1 VFSVSLWFVYLGNLF
16 LGSPLINSLV
26 RDFYNNLIKS
36 KHPKSKIAMRATI
49 PVVASEPASKKLST
63 LRRFLQY
70 LLLYRKEIPIA
81 LTLVFIGAVTQAI
94 GPFFLGW
101 SIDHLIE
108 KGNLQG
114 LLLLLGLLALNYG
127 LGILAIRG
135 QIIRVGWIMQRLLAQ
150 LRQDIFLKIQS
161 LPLSFFDRSEA
172 GDLMSRLLNDVNT
185 VNQAF
190 GLTIAQMLGN
200 IFSLVGIIIAMLSI
214 NLQLGLLSNLV
225 VPLMIFTTSLFARWA
240 RARFR
245 VTRQTIGQ
253 LSAKLEEDIG
263 SVREAQAFNRV
274 QTNIA
279 QFDVLNAANRDAN
292 VEAVA
297 ITSAFLPSIDFLN
310 TLATAGVLAYG
321 GYLAVT
327 GSVTVGVVTSFLL
340 YVQQFFRPIQILSQ
354 FYTQAQSA
362 FAGLERIFLLLD
374 EPSELKDAPDA
385 TEMPPIQGEVRFE
398 NVKFGY
404 NPDQLVLKG
413 VNLHAYPGQMI
424 ALVGPTGSGK
434 STIINLIL
442 RFYDVSGGAVKID
455 DIDVRS
461 VTQASLRRQIGIVL
475 QDNILFSGT
484 VAENIAFGAPHTT
497 QADIEAAAQLAN
509 VHDFI
514 TSLPQ
519 GYTTQLGERGAPLS
533 QGQRQLISIAR
544 AVLINPRILILDEA
558 TSSIDTR
565 TEALVQSAIARLL
578 QGRTSFVIAHRLST
592 VTQANQVLVIQQGQ
606 IVEQGTHAE
615 LIDRQGVYANLYSLQ
630 LGAADTTV
638 LQNEK

>member
-1 VFSVSLWFVYLGNLF
+1 MRSTSAVVVSQEEGTKQV
-16 LGSPLINSLV
+16 
-26 RDFYNNLIKS
+26 
-36 KHPKSKIAMRATI
+36 
-49 PVVASEPASKKLST
+49 ST
-63 LRRFLQY
+63 LGRFLQY
-70 LLLYRKEIPIA
+70 LKPYRKEIPIA
-81 LTLVFIGAVTQAI
+81 IGLVFIGAITQAI
-94 GPFFLGW
+94 GPFFIGW
-101 SIDHLIE
+101 SIDNLIA

-127 LGILAIRG
+127 VGVLAIRG

-150 LRQDIFLKIQS
+150 LRQDIFIKIQS

-200 IFSLVGIIIAMLSI
+200 TFSLIGIVVAMLSI

-245 VTRQTIGQ
+245 VTRQTIGE
-253 LSAKLEEDIG
+253 LSAKLEEDIV

-274 QTNIA
+274 HLNIA
-279 QFDVLNAANRDAN
+279 EFEILNAANRDAN

-327 GSVTVGVVTSFLL
+327 GGATVGVVTSFLL

-374 EPSELKDAPDA
+374 EPSQLKDAPDA
-385 TEMPPIQGEVRFE
+385 MEMPPIQGEVKFE

-404 NPDQLVLKG
+404 TPDQLVLKK
-413 VNLHAYPGQMI
+413 VNLHAYPGQMV

-434 STIINLIL
+434 STIVNLIL
-442 RFYDVSGGAVKID
+442 RFYDVSDGAVKID
-455 DIDVRS
+455 NIDVRS

-484 VAENIAFGAPHTT
+484 VAENIAFGCPYAT
-497 QADIEAAAQLAN
+497 QADIEAAAQMAN
-509 VHDFI
+509 VHEFV

-519 GYTTQLGERGAPLS
+519 GYTTQLGEKGAPLS

-592 VTQANQVLVIQQGQ
+592 VTQADKVLVIQQGQ
-606 IVEQGTHAE
+606 IVEQGTHTE
-615 LIDRQGVYANLYSLQ
+615 LIRQQGVYANLYALQ
-630 LGAADTTV
+630 LGAEDSV
-638 LQNEK
+638 KGR

>member
-1 VFSVSLWFVYLGNLF
+1 MSAG
-16 LGSPLINSLV
+16 
-26 RDFYNNLIKS
+26 
-36 KHPKSKIAMRATI
+36 
-49 PVVASEPASKKLST
+49 PVVASEQKASQQLPT

-70 LLLYRKEIPIA
+70 LRPYRKEIPIA
-81 LTLVFIGAVTQAI
+81 LLMVIIGAATQSL
-94 GPFFLGW
+94 GPFLLGW
-101 SIDHLIE
+101 SIDHLIAQR
-108 KGNLQG
+108 NLQG
-114 LLLLLGLLALNYG
+114 LLLLLGLLAIVYL
-127 LGILAIRG
+127 LGNWAIRE
-135 QIIRVGWIMQRLLAQ
+135 QIWRVGLIMQRLLAQ
-150 LRQDIFLKIQS
+150 LRQDIFIKIQS

-190 GLTIAQMLGN
+190 GQTIAQMLGN
-200 IFSLVGIIIAMLSI
+200 FFSLVGIVIAMLAI

-225 VPLMIFTTSLFARWA
+225 VPLMIFTTGLFARWA

-245 VTRQTIGQ
+245 VTRQTIGE
-253 LSAKLEEDIG
+253 LSARLEEDIG

-274 QTNIA
+274 QLNIEE
-279 QFDVLNAANRDAN
+279 FDLLNAANRDAN
-292 VEAVA
+292 VQAVA
-297 ITSAFLPSIDFLN
+297 ITAAFLPSIDFLN

-327 GSVTVGVVTSFLL
+327 GAATVGVVTSFLL

-362 FAGLERIFLLLD
+362 IAGLERIFLLLD
-374 EPSELKDAPDA
+374 EPSQLNDAPDA
-385 TEMPPIQGEVRFE
+385 ITMPSMQGEVTFE
-398 NVKFGY
+398 NVSFGY
-404 NPDQLVLKG
+404 TPDHLVLKG
-413 VNLHAYPGQMI
+413 VSLHAQPGQMV
-424 ALVGPTGSGK
+424 ALVGPTGAGK

-455 DIDVRS
+455 GIDVRS

-484 VAENIAFGAPHTT
+484 VADNIAFGVPQAT

-514 TSLPQ
+514 TTLPQ

-544 AVLINPRILILDEA
+544 AVLINPRVLILDEA

-565 TEALVQSAIARLL
+565 TEALVQAAIARLL

-592 VTQANQVLVIQQGQ
+592 VAQADQVLVIQQGQ
-606 IVEQGTHAE
+606 IAEQGTHAE
-615 LIDRQGVYANLYSLQ
+615 LLAKQGVYANLYALQ
-630 LGAADTTV
+630 LGAV
-638 LQNEK
+638 V

>member
-1 VFSVSLWFVYLGNLF
+1 
-16 LGSPLINSLV
+16 
-26 RDFYNNLIKS
+26 
-36 KHPKSKIAMRATI
+36 MRGTI
-49 PVVASEPASKKLST
+49 PVVASEENASQQLST

-70 LLLYRKEIPIA
+70 VLLYRKEIPVA
-81 LTLVFIGAVTQAI
+81 LTLVLIGAITQAV

-101 SIDHLIE
+101 SIDRLIAQ
-108 KGNLQG
+108 GDLQG
-114 LLLLLGLLALNYG
+114 LLVLLGLLGLNYG
-127 LGILAIRG
+127 LGVLAIRG

-150 LRQDIFLKIQS
+150 LRQDIFIKIQS

-200 IFSLVGIIIAMLSI
+200 TFSLIGIVIAMLSI

-245 VTRQTIGQ
+245 ITRQTIGE

-274 QTNIA
+274 QMNIEE
-279 QFDVLNAANRDAN
+279 FDVLNAANRDAN

-327 GSVTVGVVTSFLL
+327 GAATVGVVTSFLL

-385 TEMPPIQGEVRFE
+385 TEMPPIQGEVAFE

-413 VNLHAYPGQMI
+413 VNLHAYPGQMV
-424 ALVGPTGSGK
+424 ALVGQTGSGK

-442 RFYDVSGGAVKID
+442 RFYDVSSGAVKID
-455 DIDVRS
+455 NIDVRS

-475 QDNILFSGT
+475 QDNILFTGT
-484 VAENIAFGAPHTT
+484 VAENIAFGAPYAT

-509 VHDFI
+509 VHEFI

-544 AVLINPRILILDEA
+544 AVLINPQILILDEA

-592 VTQANQVLVIQQGQ
+592 VTQADRVLVIQQGQ

-615 LIDRQGVYANLYSLQ
+615 LVNQQGVYANLYALQ
-630 LGAADTTV
+630 LGAADTMV

>member
-1 VFSVSLWFVYLGNLF
+1 
-16 LGSPLINSLV
+16 
-26 RDFYNNLIKS
+26 
-36 KHPKSKIAMRATI
+36 MRGTI
-49 PVVASEPASKKLST
+49 PVVASEQTSQQPST

-70 LLLYRKEIPIA
+70 VLLYRKEIPIA
-81 LTLVFIGAVTQAI
+81 LTLVLIGAITQAV

-101 SIDHLIE
+101 SIDHLIAQ
-108 KGNLQG
+108 GNLQG
-114 LLLLLGLLALNYG
+114 LLMLLGLLGLNYG
-127 LGILAIRG
+127 LGVLAIRG

-150 LRQDIFLKIQS
+150 LRQDIFIKIQS

-190 GLTIAQMLGN
+190 GLTVAQMLGN
-200 IFSLVGIIIAMLSI
+200 AFSLVGIVIAMLSI

-245 VTRQTIGQ
+245 VTRQTIGE

-274 QTNIA
+274 QMNIA
-279 QFDVLNAANRDAN
+279 EFDVLNAANRDAN

-327 GSVTVGVVTSFLL
+327 GAATVGVVTSFLL

-385 TEMPPIQGEVRFE
+385 TEMPPIQGEVTFE

-413 VNLHAYPGQMI
+413 VNLHAYPGQMV

-484 VAENIAFGAPHTT
+484 VAENIAFGAPYTT

-509 VHDFI
+509 VHEFI

-544 AVLINPRILILDEA
+544 AILINPRILILDEA

-592 VTQANQVLVIQQGQ
+592 VTQADQVLVIQQGE

-615 LIDRQGVYANLYSLQ
+615 LVNHRGVYANLYALQ
-630 LGAADTTV
+630 LGAADTMV
-638 LQNEK
+638 

>member
-1 VFSVSLWFVYLGNLF
+1 
-16 LGSPLINSLV
+16 
-26 RDFYNNLIKS
+26 
-36 KHPKSKIAMRATI
+36 MRVTV
-49 PVVASEPASKKLST
+49 PVVASDEKASQQLST

-70 LLLYRKEIPIA
+70 LQLYRKEIPIA
-81 LTLVFIGAVTQAI
+81 LTLVFIGALTQAI

-101 SIDHLIE
+101 SIDHLIAQ
-108 KGNLQG
+108 GNLQG

-135 QIIRVGWIMQRLLAQ
+135 QILRVGWIMQRLLAQ
-150 LRQDIFLKIQS
+150 LRQDIFTKIQS
-161 LPLSFFDRSEA
+161 LPLTFFDRSEA

-200 IFSLVGIIIAMLSI
+200 TFSLVGIVIAMLSI
-214 NLQLGLLSNLV
+214 NLKLGLLSNLV

-240 RARFR
+240 RVKFR
-245 VTRQTIGQ
+245 VTRQTIGE

-274 QTNIA
+274 QMNIA
-279 QFDVLNAANRDAN
+279 EFDILNAANRDAN

-327 GSVTVGVVTSFLL
+327 GSATVGVVTAFLL
-340 YVQQFFRPIQILSQ
+340 YVQLFFRPIQILSQ

-385 TEMPPIQGEVRFE
+385 TEMLPIQGEVTFE

-413 VNLHAYPGQMI
+413 VNLHAYPGQMV

-455 DIDVRS
+455 NIDVRS

-497 QADIEAAAQLAN
+497 QADIEAAAQMAN
-509 VHDFI
+509 VHEFI

-565 TEALVQSAIARLL
+565 TEALVQTAIARLL

-592 VTQANQVLVIQQGQ
+592 VTQADQVLVIQQGQ

-615 LIDRQGVYANLYSLQ
+615 LITQQGVYANLYALQ
-630 LGAADTTV
+630 LGAADTMV
-638 LQNEK
+638 LQNER

>member
-1 VFSVSLWFVYLGNLF
+1 
-16 LGSPLINSLV
+16 
-26 RDFYNNLIKS
+26 
-36 KHPKSKIAMRATI
+36 MRGTI
-49 PVVASEPASKKLST
+49 PVVASEENASQKLST

-70 LLLYRKEIPIA
+70 VLLYRKEIPIA
-81 LTLVFIGAVTQAI
+81 LTLVLIGAITQAV

-101 SIDHLIE
+101 SIDHLIAQ
-108 KGNLQG
+108 GNLQG
-114 LLLLLGLLALNYG
+114 LLVLLGLLGLNYG
-127 LGILAIRG
+127 LGVLAIRG

-150 LRQDIFLKIQS
+150 LRQDIFIKIQS

-200 IFSLVGIIIAMLSI
+200 TFSLIGIVIAMLSI

-245 VTRQTIGQ
+245 VTRQTIGE

-274 QTNIA
+274 QMNIEE
-279 QFDVLNAANRDAN
+279 FDVLNAANRDAN

-327 GSVTVGVVTSFLL
+327 GAATVGVVTSFLL

-385 TEMPPIQGEVRFE
+385 TEMPPIQGEVTFS

-404 NPDQLVLKG
+404 NPDQLVLRG
-413 VNLHAYPGQMI
+413 VNLHAYPGQMV

-442 RFYDVSGGAVKID
+442 RFYDVSSGAVKID
-455 DIDVRS
+455 DLDVRS

-475 QDNILFSGT
+475 QDNILFTGT
-484 VAENIAFGAPHTT
+484 VAENIAFGAPYAT

-509 VHDFI
+509 VHEFI

-544 AVLINPRILILDEA
+544 AVLINPQILILDEA

-592 VTQANQVLVIQQGQ
+592 VTQADQVLVIQQGQ
-606 IVEQGTHAE
+606 IVEQGTHAQ
-615 LIDRQGVYANLYSLQ
+615 LVNQQGVYANLYALQ
-630 LGAADTTV
+630 LGAADTMV

>member
-1 VFSVSLWFVYLGNLF
+1 
-16 LGSPLINSLV
+16 
-26 RDFYNNLIKS
+26 
-36 KHPKSKIAMRATI
+36 MRSII
-49 PVVASEPASKKLST
+49 PVVTSEQSSKQLST

-70 LLLYRKEIPIA
+70 ILLYRKEIPIA
-81 LTLVFIGAVTQAI
+81 LTLVFIGALTQAI

-101 SIDHLIE
+101 SVDRLIAQ
-108 KGNLQG
+108 GNLQG
-114 LLLLLGLLALNYG
+114 LLLLLGLLGLNYG
-127 LGILAIRG
+127 LGVLAIRG

-150 LRQDIFLKIQS
+150 LRQDIFTKIQS

-200 IFSLVGIIIAMLSI
+200 VFSLVGIVIAMLAI
-214 NLQLGLLSNLV
+214 NLELGLLSNLV
-225 VPLMIFTTSLFARWA
+225 VPLMILTTSLFARWA

-245 VTRQTIGQ
+245 VTRQTIGE

-274 QTNIA
+274 QMNIA
-279 QFDVLNAANRDAN
+279 EFDVLNAANRDAN

-327 GSVTVGVVTSFLL
+327 GAATVGVVTSFLL

-374 EPSELKDAPDA
+374 EPSELKDAADA
-385 TEMPPIQGEVRFE
+385 TQMPPIQGEVTFE

-442 RFYDVSGGAVKID
+442 RFYDVSSGAVKID

-484 VAENIAFGAPHTT
+484 VAENIAFGAPYST
-497 QADIEAAAQLAN
+497 QAEIEEAAQLAN
-509 VHDFI
+509 VHEFI

-592 VTQANQVLVIQQGQ
+592 VTQADRVLVIQQGQ
-606 IVEQGTHAE
+606 IVEQGTHTE
-615 LIDRQGVYANLYSLQ
+615 LIDRQGIYANLYALQ
-630 LGAADTTV
+630 LGVADTMV
-638 LQNEK
+638 LQNEN

>member
-1 VFSVSLWFVYLGNLF
+1 
-16 LGSPLINSLV
+16 
-26 RDFYNNLIKS
+26 
-36 KHPKSKIAMRATI
+36 MRGTI
-49 PVVASEPASKKLST
+49 PVVASDDLSSKQIST
-63 LRRFLQY
+63 LQRFLQY

-81 LTLVFIGAVTQAI
+81 LTLVFIGAATQAI

-101 SIDHLIE
+101 SIDRLIAQ
-108 KGNLQG
+108 GNLQG
-114 LLLLLGLLALNYG
+114 LLMLLGLLGLNYG
-127 LGILAIRG
+127 LGVLAIRG

-150 LRQDIFLKIQS
+150 LRQDIFTKIQS

-200 IFSLVGIIIAMLSI
+200 VFSLVGIIIAMLSI

-240 RARFR
+240 RTRFR

-274 QTNIA
+274 QMNIA
-279 QFDVLNAANRDAN
+279 EFAVLNAANRDAN

-327 GSVTVGVVTSFLL
+327 GSATVGVVTSFLL

-385 TEMPPIQGEVRFE
+385 TEMPPIQGEVTFE

-484 VAENIAFGAPHTT
+484 VAENIAFGAPYST
-497 QADIEAAAQLAN
+497 QADIEEAAQLAN
-509 VHDFI
+509 VHEFI

-544 AVLINPRILILDEA
+544 AVLINPQILILDEA

-565 TEALVQSAIARLL
+565 TEALVQTAIARLL

-592 VTQANQVLVIQQGQ
+592 VTQADRVLVIQQGQ

-615 LIDRQGVYANLYSLQ
+615 LIDRQGVYANLYALQ